1 MGLLIRKMKPADLEP
16 LYLLLSD
23 PLVMRFLE
31 EPYSKEQTEQ
41 FLNRAGL
48 GETPLIYA
56 AEKDGDFIGYVIYHD
71 YDSDSIEIGWVL
83 NPPHWGKGYASK
95 LTEQMIEKAGSSGKH
110 LIIECSPEQ
119 NITRHI
125 AFKYGFEHLGTAE
138 GLEVLRL

>member
-1 MGLLIRKMKPADLEP
+1 MGLLIRKMKPADLDQ

-23 PLVMRFLE
+23 PLIMRFLE

-41 FLNRAGL
+41 FLACAGL
-48 GETPLIYA
+48 AEAPLIYA
-56 AEKDGDFIGYVIYHD
+56 AEKDGEFIGYVIYHD
-71 YDSDSIEIGWVL
+71 YDLDSIEIGWVL
-83 NPPHWGKGYASK
+83 NPSHWGKGYASK